1 MTVPAKMGNVLRYIA
16 QKSHEYDIT
25 DNDSLP
31 LNRIMT
37 AVLYVKVDR
46 DHPVKLLFSTGYTRL
61 EYDF

>member
-25 DNDSLP
+25 DNDSLH

-37 AVLYVKVDR
+37 AVLYSKVDR
-46 DHPVKLLFSTGYTRL
+46 GNPVKLLFSTSYTRL

>member
-1 MTVPAKMGNVLRYIA
+1 MGNVLRYIA

-25 DNDSLP
+25 DNDDLT

-37 AVLYVKVDR
+37 VVLSLKVDR
-46 DHPVKLLFSTGYTRL
+46 GHPAKLLFSTSYTRL